1 MDGVCAP
8 FDEKGKDAVAVVG
21 EIDSFPIEDAA
32 IGTFS
37 RAVVG
42 ALEGDLI
49 IPQKF
54 RGGGDVRRMN
64 GPADEAGFFH
74 FADLREVHNFLLRG
88 IRGDDFQVTALA
100 ERKQGVARA
109 AAGMDSADGGAD
121 AGVLLDEF
129 HAEIEIVAAENDVI
143 EQSRH
148 LIFFR
153 GPGYGWG
160 CERGAGERE
169 KDTA

>member
-1 MDGVCAP
+1 
-8 FDEKGKDAVAVVG
+8 
-21 EIDSFPIEDAA
+21 
-32 IGTFS
+32 
-37 RAVVG
+37 
-42 ALEGDLI
+42 
-49 IPQKF
+49 
-54 RGGGDVRRMN
+54 MN
-64 GPADEAGFFH
+64 GPADETRVFH
-74 FADLREVHNFLLRG
+74 FADLREVYNFLLRG
-88 IRGDDFQVTALA
+88 IRRDDFQVTALA

-121 AGVLLDEF
+121 AGVLLDEL
-129 HAEIEIVAAENDVI
+129 HGEIEVVAAENDVI

-153 GPGYGWG
+153 VVRGPGFGWG